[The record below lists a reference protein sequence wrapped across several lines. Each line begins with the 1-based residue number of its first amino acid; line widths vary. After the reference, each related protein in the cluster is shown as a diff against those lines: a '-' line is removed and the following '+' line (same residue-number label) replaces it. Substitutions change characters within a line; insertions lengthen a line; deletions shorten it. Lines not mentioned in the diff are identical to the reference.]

1 MPSTRGEFH
10 LVSFLLSSSGTQ
22 RSTPRNNCSLKF
34 IIFPTLN
41 LVNFHEYRIFFTR
54 NEYRRLEAIIS
65 NKISQKKKKVSRFC
79 VDYLRTKTIITRS
92 SSSDRRIAS
101 KSENEFRISI
111 FYRLSLLQRINFGS
125 RRLNTI

>member
-65 NKISQKKKKVSRFC
+65 NKISQKKKKS
-79 VDYLRTKTIITRS
+79 
-92 SSSDRRIAS
+92 
-101 KSENEFRISI
+101 ISI
-111 FYRLSLLQRINFGS
+111 LRWLSSNEDNNNAKQ
-125 RRLNTI
+125 